1 MTAAQ
6 QQQEIARQAREQARE
21 LKKEADEAERERKA
35 AARAAQ
41 AAQRQRER
49 MVETSIRTVGRVATS
64 SVGQSLIRGVFG
76 TIFGGGKRR

>member
-1 MTAAQ
+1 M
-6 QQQEIARQAREQARE
+6 QARE